1 MLYHVFYREV
11 STLVFDIILLQCKY
25 KENRRKNKKHLNY
38 FNYYQISERTILIHL
53 NVSFKYRYKVLF
65 CIFSKKK

>member
-25 KENRRKNKKHLNY
+25 KENIRGIKRNVTNGIIAENNY
-38 FNYYQISERTILIHL
+38 S
-53 NVSFKYRYKVLF
+53 
-65 CIFSKKK
+65 C